1 MKYITP
7 EGVEITLASV
17 RDCVAAIRAGKLT
30 PSTMVFDE
38 ESGRWLPASK
48 HADASALFG
57 LGSNSEDIAK
67 PSKRASTIRWAVWI
81 SAFLAPVA
89 LALFM
94 RVNVGYAFGEAVGC
108 FIWVMA
114 ITGIVHLVRK
124 IRKKPRPTPGLVPAA
139 AVATML
145 LAVLIVLPEG
155 LKHLDDHRA
164 AVNSAKALNKTI
176 DSFSAEV
183 TSSTTAPAT
192 AGAQPQ
198 QDKPHVQ
205 GSAQAPSQQAT
216 AALLMDAIRESFDE
230 MARIRQ
236 DEIKATEMLMPATLL
251 TPETL
256 TNESKLRA
264 SDARIKTYEVAL
276 ERYEKAVNDWY
287 PNVEAKVRA
296 LAISDADKA
305 GFMESFHD
313 NKGKQLLDEYV
324 QVERSIMK
332 ETKALHAFAED
343 RMGQLTISDN
353 RLMFVTNA
361 DLDYYNS
368 EFAKINKLAERE
380 SSVTARSTKMMADGK
395 EKLKAAISTMTDGSP

>member
-38 ESGRWLPASK
+38 DSGRWLPASN
-48 HADASALFG
+48 HPDASALFG
-57 LGSNSEDIAK
+57 LGSKSEDIAK
-67 PSKRASTIRWAVWI
+67 PSKRASAIRWAVWT
-81 SAFLAPVA
+81 STFLVPVA

-94 RVNVGYAFGEAVGC
+94 RVNVGYAFGETVGC

-114 ITGIVHLVRK
+114 IVGVVHLVRK

-145 LAVLIVLPEG
+145 LGVLIVLPEG

-164 AVNSAKALNKTI
+164 AVNSAKALSKTI
-176 DSFSAEV
+176 DSFTADA
-183 TSSTTAPAT
+183 TSSTNAA
-192 AGAQPQ
+192 A
-198 QDKPHVQ
+198 KV
-205 GSAQAPSQQAT
+205 SAQAQDHPIVQVSAQGPSQQAA

-230 MARIRQ
+230 MARIRK
-236 DEIKATEMLMPATLL
+236 DEIEASETLMPATLL

-256 TNESKLRA
+256 TNESKLHA
-264 SDARIKTYEVAL
+264 SDARIKTFEVAL
-276 ERYEKAVNDWY
+276 ESYERAVTDWY

-296 LAISDADKA
+296 LSISDTDKA
-305 GFMESFHD
+305 AFMESFRAS
-313 NKGKQLLDEYV
+313 KGKQLLDEFI
-324 QVERSIMK
+324 QVERSLMR

-343 RMGQLTISDN
+343 RMGQVTISDQ
-353 RLMFVTNA
+353 RLLFVTNA

-368 EFAKINKLAERE
+368 ELAKINKLAERE
-380 SSVTARSTKMMADGK
+380 SEVTARSTKMMTDGK
-395 EKLKAAISTMTDGSP
+395 EKLKAAISTMTDGAP